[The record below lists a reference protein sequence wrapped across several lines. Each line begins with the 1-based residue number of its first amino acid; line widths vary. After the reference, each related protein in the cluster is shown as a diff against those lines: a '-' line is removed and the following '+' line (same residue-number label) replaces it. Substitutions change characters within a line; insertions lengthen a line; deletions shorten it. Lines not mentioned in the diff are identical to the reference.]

1 MKHPLPTDQFQ
12 STTTYLWQSFLP
24 QWESPLSLDGMLGQ
38 YNQDKKHKRKKGLT
52 HNSKAPNVHQTW
64 QPYLTEHNSSVI
76 GAVNP
81 NTFAASWSLILTQR
95 TTVQSN
101 IWGPRC
107 QSAALSAPQLQHFHF
122 QYFLQNSNSPS
133 NSKLVIIQISSFGLR
148 YGCIAQFGRNW
159 SDCRQPFKILVQ
171 GRVL

>member
-1 MKHPLPTDQFQ
+1 MKHPLPTDLFQ
-12 STTTYLWQSFLP
+12 STTTYLWQSMG
-24 QWESPLSLDGMLGQ
+24 ESPIPGWNAWSIQ
-38 YNQDKKHKRKKGLT
+38 SRQKTQTKKGLT

-107 QSAALSAPQLQHFHF
+107 QSAALSAPQIQHFHF

-133 NSKLVIIQISSFGLR
+133 YSKLVIIQISSFGLW